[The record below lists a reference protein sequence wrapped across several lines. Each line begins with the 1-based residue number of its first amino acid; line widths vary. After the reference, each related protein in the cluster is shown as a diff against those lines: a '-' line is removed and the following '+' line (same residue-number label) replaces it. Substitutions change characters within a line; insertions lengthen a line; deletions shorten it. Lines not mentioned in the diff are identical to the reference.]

1 MALKYLEVGQIRTNK
16 QGQEYEIIS
25 KDDFRCVVVRF
36 LKNGYTKET
45 MADYAYRGVVR
56 MPRILVGE
64 VYPDKNGE
72 LFTITEVKL
81 ASKIKIVW
89 PDGEERYTTTYKIE
103 NKEVIRER
111 NNIHINPAI
120 KVGQIYKNTQGSEIV
135 VIGYENSTKVLVE
148 IGKTKYKEY
157 VASGNLLKGFV
168 HDKYAPSVAGKG
180 IIGDAENIDV
190 KSQVYVAWVGMVK
203 RCYTFYD
210 YNPRA
215 KINYGDCS
223 VREDFLYFPNFIAWY
238 DKQVV
243 QPKWHLDKDLLVPGN
258 RVYSPDTCIFLP
270 RALNT
275 FLTVR
280 KNERGPYPLGVTI
293 HEETG
298 HYEAACNRDGKR
310 IYLGVY
316 KTPEAAFAAYKVEKE
331 AYAKDLAERWKD
343 QIDPRAYEALMKYEV
358 NITD

>member
-16 QGQEYEIIS
+16 QGEDYEIIS
-25 KDDFRCVVVRF
+25 KEDFKSVTVKF
-36 LKNGYTKET
+36 LKNGYIKET
-45 MADYAYRGVVR
+45 SAAYAYSGVVR
-56 MPRILVGE
+56 MPRIIVGQ
-64 VYPDKNGE
+64 VLPDKNGE
-72 LFTITEVKL
+72 LFKITEIKLSDKVK
-81 ASKIKIVW
+81 IIW
-89 PDGEERYTTTYKIE
+89 EDGEERYTTTYKIE
-103 NKEVIRER
+103 NRQVIRER
-111 NNIHINPAI
+111 DNIHINPAV
-120 KVGQIYKNTQGSEIV
+120 KVGQVYKNTQGSEIK
-135 VIGYENSTKVLVE
+135 VIGYESSKRVLVE
-148 IGKTKYKEY
+148 IGKTKYTEY

-168 HDKYAPSVAGKG
+168 HDKYAPSVCGVG
-180 IIGDAENIDV
+180 IIGDVVNIDV
-190 KSQVYVAWVGMVK
+190 KSQVYVAWVGMIK
-203 RCYTFYD
+203 RCHTEYD

-215 KINYGDCS
+215 IINYGDCS

-238 DKQVV
+238 DKQKVG
-243 QPKWHLDKDLLVPGN
+243 PKWQLDKDLLIPGN
-258 RVYSPDTCIFLP
+258 KEYSPDACVFLP

-275 FLTVR
+275 FLTIR
-280 KNERGPYPLGVTI
+280 KNARGPYPLGVTI

-298 HYEAACNRDGKR
+298 HYEAACNRDCKR